1 MKISISGYRIMHR
14 ALLLSLCAVLA
25 ACLASCVHE
34 FPEEEGKYSPDGK
47 RLVAINIHLSFPE
60 EMPLY
65 TEAKFSHLR
74 GNSAADS
81 HDLRYIIRGYRSQ
94 DGTNFSR
101 TPDTTFFLT
110 TPIPDGTYDLDLSY
124 KLSEGYWRFH
134 VWTDYVES
142 GSIADKYYNSS
153 DFANIILLNKN
164 DYEGNN
170 DYRDAFKGEEYLNL
184 DADLASSYDLEIP
197 MKRPV
202 AKVQFI
208 STDYSDFVANVTKT
222 AVKFDINDY
231 NILISYPGFMPTSF
245 NMFTDRPT
253 DVWTGVRYYGNMIKL
268 NDNEAQ
274 VGFDYIFVNDEETKV
289 SMAISV
295 YDQDGIALT
304 GTKTMDVPLLRGH
317 LTIVRGSFLTSEGN
331 GGVGIDPGFTDEFNI
346 EIK

>member
-1 MKISISGYRIMHR
+1 MQR
-14 ALLLSLCAVLA
+14 ALLLSLSAVLA
-25 ACLASCVHE
+25 AFLSSCVHE
-34 FPEEEGKYSPDGK
+34 FPEEENPYTPDGK
-47 RLVAINIHLSFPE
+47 RLVDLTIHLSFPD

-65 TEAKFSHLR
+65 QEAKFSHLR
-74 GNSAADS
+74 GNSASDS
-81 HDLRYIIRGYRSQ
+81 HDLRYIIRGYCSP

-110 TPIPDGTYDLDLSY
+110 IPIPDGDYNQDFTYRL
-124 KLSEGYWRFH
+124 KEGYWRFH

-142 GSIADKYYNSS
+142 NSIADKYYNSA

-184 DADLASSYDLEIP
+184 DANLASTFDLEIP

-208 STDYSDFVANVTKT
+208 STDYSDFVANISKT
-222 AVKFDINDY
+222 ATKFDINDY
-231 NILISYPGFMPTSF
+231 RILISYPGFMPSSF

-253 DVWTGVRYYGNMIKL
+253 DVWTGVRYYGNIVKL
-268 NDNEAQ
+268 NDREAL
-274 VGFDYIFVNDEETKV
+274 VGYDYVFVNDEETKV
-289 SMAISV
+289 SMAV
-295 YDQDGIALT
+295 TVFDKDGIALT

-317 LTIVRGSFLTSEGN
+317 LTIVRGSFLTAEGS